1 MGPILKIFYDFQNI
15 ELVNPEDVLVRAM
28 NFYSEKCIRNRKNKR
43 FPIFIMATL
52 RRQLDFSIVFFLSCY
67 IALHKNTNLCKT
79 LSENFLA
86 LLKSEDII

>member
-52 RRQLDFSIVFFLSCY
+52 RRQLDFSIVFFCPVIL
-67 IALHKNTNLCKT
+67 LCTKI
-79 LSENFLA
+79 LIYAKPFQRIFSHY
-86 LLKSEDII
+86 